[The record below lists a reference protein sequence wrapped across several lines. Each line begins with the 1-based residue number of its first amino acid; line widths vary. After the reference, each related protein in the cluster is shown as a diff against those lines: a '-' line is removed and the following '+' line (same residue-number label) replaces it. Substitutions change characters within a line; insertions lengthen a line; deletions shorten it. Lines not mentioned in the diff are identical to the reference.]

1 MVDTTSIMGPTAS
14 VGTAAEMS
22 KAQKDKTTLAG
33 DLDAFLLLLTTQLKN
48 QDPLSPLEPTEFT
61 GQLVQFASVEQQ
73 IATNKSM
80 EDLLTVQNASLA
92 SSVVGFIGTDV
103 NATGL
108 ELPLQDGM
116 GEFTYTLSH
125 NAKNTDI
132 TILDSKGAVILNA
145 QGSLKAGTHEFKWD
159 GKDNYG
165 NKMADGAY
173 TINITPMDFDEQII
187 SSTVAI
193 KAHVTGVNMSSGTTM
208 LEAGDVSIPLDKILA
223 IKEARSASA
232 AKE

>member
-1 MVDTTSIMGPTAS
+1 MVEAISAI
-14 VGTAAEMS
+14 GTAAELS

-73 IATNKSM
+73 IATNDAM
-80 EDLLTVQNASLA
+80 EDLLKVQNASLA
-92 SSVVGFIGTDV
+92 ASVVGFIGTDV
-103 NATGL
+103 NATGT
-108 ELPLQDGM
+108 EMPLQDGSA
-116 GEFTYTLSH
+116 EFTYTLAH

-132 TILDSKGAVILNA
+132 TLLDSKGAVILNA
-145 QGSLKAGTHEFKWD
+145 QGSLNAGAHEFKWD

-165 NKMADGAY
+165 NPMAEGAY
-173 TINITPMDFDEQII
+173 TININPMDFDEQII
-187 SSTVAI
+187 STTISF
-193 KAHVTGVNMSSGTTM
+193 KAHVTGVNMSSGDTL

-223 IKEARSASA
+223 IKES
-232 AKE
+232 KETSSTSD

>member
-1 MVDTTSIMGPTAS
+1 MVEAISAI
-14 VGTAAEMS
+14 GTAAELS

-73 IATNKSM
+73 IATNDAM
-80 EDLLTVQNASLA
+80 EDLLKVQNASLA
-92 SSVVGFIGTDV
+92 ASVVGFIGTDV
-103 NATGL
+103 NATGT
-108 ELPLQDGM
+108 EMPLQDGSA
-116 GEFTYTLSH
+116 EFTYTLAH

-132 TILDSKGAVILNA
+132 TLLDSKGAVILNA
-145 QGSLKAGTHEFKWD
+145 QGSLNAGAHEFKWD

-165 NKMADGAY
+165 NPMAEGAY
-173 TINITPMDFDEQII
+173 TININPMDFDEQVI
-187 SSTVAI
+187 STTISF
-193 KAHVTGVNMSSGTTM
+193 KAHVTGVNMSSGDTL

-223 IKEARSASA
+223 IKESKATLSASD
-232 AKE
+232 

>member
-1 MVDTTSIMGPTAS
+1 MVDGISTI
-14 VGTAAEMS
+14 GTAAELS

-73 IATNKSM
+73 IATNDAM
-80 EDLLTVQNASLA
+80 EDLLKVQNASLA
-92 SSVVGFIGTDV
+92 ASVVGFIGTDV
-103 NATGL
+103 NATGT
-108 ELPLQDGM
+108 EMPLQDGSA
-116 GEFTYTLSH
+116 EFTYTLAH

-132 TILDSKGAVILNA
+132 TLLDSKGAVILNA
-145 QGSLKAGTHEFKWD
+145 QGSLNAGAHEFKWD

-165 NKMADGAY
+165 NPMAEGAY
-173 TINITPMDFDEQII
+173 TININPMDFDEQVI
-187 SSTVAI
+187 STTISF
-193 KAHVTGVNMSSGTTM
+193 KAHVTGVNMSSGDTL

-223 IKEARSASA
+223 IKESKTTLSASD
-232 AKE
+232 

>member
-1 MVDTTSIMGPTAS
+1 MVDATSAI
-14 VGTAAEMS
+14 GTAAELS

-103 NATGL
+103 NASGSVM
-108 ELPLQDGM
+108 PLQDGSA
-116 GEFTYTLSH
+116 EFSYTLSQ

-132 TILDSKGAVILNA
+132 TILDSQGAVVLNS
-145 QGSLKAGTHEFKWD
+145 QGKLNAGTHEFKWN

-165 NKMADGAY
+165 NTMGDGAY
-173 TINITPMDFDEQII
+173 TINVTPMDFEEQVI
-187 SSTVAI
+187 STTISF
-193 KAHVTGVNMSSGTTM
+193 KAHVTGVNMESGTTM
-208 LEAGDVSIPLDKILA
+208 LEGGDVSIPLDKILA
-223 IKEARSASA
+223 IKEAKSTSD
-232 AKE
+232 ETE

>member
-1 MVDTTSIMGPTAS
+1 MVEAISAI
-14 VGTAAEMS
+14 GTAAELS

-73 IATNKSM
+73 IATNDAM
-80 EDLLTVQNASLA
+80 EDLLKVQNASLA
-92 SSVVGFIGTDV
+92 ASVVGFIGTDV
-103 NATGL
+103 NATGT
-108 ELPLQDGM
+108 EMPLQDGSA
-116 GEFTYTLSH
+116 EFTYTLAH

-132 TILDSKGAVILNA
+132 TILDNKGAVVVNA
-145 QGSLKAGTHEFKWD
+145 QGSLNAGAHEFKWD

-165 NKMADGAY
+165 NPMAEGAY
-173 TINITPMDFDEQII
+173 TININPMDFDEQVI
-187 SSTVAI
+187 STTISF
-193 KAHVTGVNMSSGTTM
+193 KAHVTGVNMSSGDTL

-223 IKEARSASA
+223 IKESKSTLSEAD
-232 AKE
+232 

>member
-1 MVDTTSIMGPTAS
+1 MVDTTSIMGSTAS

-73 IATNKSM
+73 ISTNKSM

-108 ELPLQDGM
+108 ELPLQDGA
-116 GEFTYTLSH
+116 GEFTYTLTH

-132 TILDSKGAVILNA
+132 TILDNKGAVILNA

-159 GKDNYG
+159 LSLKHISEP
-165 NKMADGAY
+165 
-173 TINITPMDFDEQII
+173 TRRTPL
-187 SSTVAI
+187 T
-193 KAHVTGVNMSSGTTM
+193 
-208 LEAGDVSIPLDKILA
+208 
-223 IKEARSASA
+223 
-232 AKE
+232 

>member
-1 MVDTTSIMGPTAS
+1 MAIWWITEAIPISVTALLPIILFPLSGGLELSETTAS
-14 VGTAAEMS
+14 FGHKYVFLYLGGFIIAIAI
-22 KAQKDKTTLAG
+22 QKWNLHKR
-33 DLDAFLLLLTTQLKN
+33 
-48 QDPLSPLEPTEFT
+48 
-61 GQLVQFASVEQQ
+61 
-73 IATNKSM
+73 IALNIIS
-80 EDLLTVQNASLA
+80 
-92 SSVVGFIGTDV
+92 FIGTDV

-108 ELPLQDGM
+108 ELPLQDGT

>member
-1 MVDTTSIMGPTAS
+1 MVEATSTI
-14 VGTAAEMS
+14 GTAAELS

-103 NATGL
+103 NASGT
-108 ELPLQDGM
+108 EMPLQDGSAQ
-116 GEFTYTLSH
+116 FTYTLAH
-125 NAKNTDI
+125 NAKSTDI

-145 QGSLKAGTHEFKWD
+145 QGSLNAGTHEFKWD

-165 NKMADGAY
+165 NTMVDGAY
-173 TINITPMDFDEQII
+173 TINVNPMDFDEQVV
-187 SSTVAI
+187 STTI
-193 KAHVTGVNMSSGTTM
+193 NFKAHVTGVNMASGTTM

-223 IKEARSASA
+223 IKEAQSNSRTT
-232 AKE
+232 E

>member
-1 MVDTTSIMGPTAS
+1 MVDAISTI
-14 VGTAAEMS
+14 GTAAELS

-61 GQLVQFASVEQQ
+61 GQLVAFASVEQQ

-92 SSVVGFIGTDV
+92 SSVVGFIGTEV
-103 NATGL
+103 NASGS
-108 ELPLQDGM
+108 EVPLQDGSA
-116 GEFTYTLSH
+116 EFSYTLAQ
-125 NAKNTDI
+125 NAKNNDI
-132 TILDSKGAVILNA
+132 TILDSKGAVILNSHGKL
-145 QGSLKAGTHEFKWD
+145 QAGIHDFKWD

-165 NKMADGAY
+165 NTMADGAY
-173 TINITPMDFDEQII
+173 TINLTPMDFDEQVIGTEI
-187 SSTVAI
+187 AI
-193 KAHVTGVNMSSGTTM
+193 KAHVTGVNMASGTTM

-223 IKEARSASA
+223 IKEAKSTSSAT
-232 AKE
+232 E